1 MTIFRARRPAVM
13 GFLAG
18 GLLAGVSILP
28 MAAAMAA
35 PMTLD
40 GKPPIVIAHRGA
52 SGYLPEHTMEGYKLA
67 VQLGADFIE
76 PDLFLTKDN
85 VLVARH
91 DRSLNGTTNVQTL
104 AASDP
109 ALFAKGVLVNGT
121 RQYFVDNLDY
131 ADIQKLTAKSRTAA
145 GYQTENTYFNP
156 GFDYK
161 VATFEQVLD
170 YVKEVYNATGKII
183 GVYPEAKIAGAAIEQ
198 KILQTLALPKYAG
211 LFDPSKK
218 NVFLQSFNASTI
230 QNWAGLTDLPVVLLG
245 ACSQIA
251 DFAAVAA
258 FADGLGMSASPAAG
272 AGLGCVEK
280 AHEAGMLI
288 HFYTLTNDPAQYEVV
303 FGWGA
308 DGVFGNHADVADRVR
323 DELFAVAEPASLAL
337 FGLALAAM
345 AGGTRRR
352 AAAA

>member
-1 MTIFRARRPAVM
+1 MALFCARRPAVR
-13 GFLAG
+13 GLLAG
-18 GLLAGVSILP
+18 GLLAGASILP
-28 MAAAMAA
+28 MAAMAA

-109 ALFAKGVLVNGT
+109 ALFAKGVVVNGT

-131 ADIQKLTAKSRTAA
+131 ADIQKLTAKSRTAS
-145 GYQTENTYFNP
+145 GYQTVDTYFDP
-156 GFDYK
+156 SFDYK

-170 YVKEVYNATGKII
+170 YVKQVYDATGKII

-198 KILQTLALPKYAG
+198 KILETLALPKYAG
-211 LFDPSKK
+211 LFNGDKD
-218 NVFLQSFNASTI
+218 NVFLQSFNVSTI
-230 QNWAGLTDLPVVLLG
+230 QNWSGLTELPVVLLG
-245 ACSQIA
+245 ACSQIT

-258 FADGLGMSASPAAG
+258 FADGLGMSTGGG
-272 AGLGCVEK
+272 AGTACVQK
-280 AHEAGMLI
+280 AHDAGMLI
-288 HFYTLTNDPAQYEVV
+288 HFYTLTNNPTQYETV

-308 DGVFGNHADVADRVR
+308 DGVFANHADIADGVR

-337 FGLALAAM
+337 FGLAF
-345 AGGTRRR
+345 AGMVGGMRRR
-352 AAAA
+352 AATA

>member
-1 MTIFRARRPAVM
+1 MTFLLARRRVVL
-13 GFLAG
+13 GLLAG
-18 GLLAGVSILP
+18 GLLVGSGMLS
-28 MAAAMAA
+28 AAMAA

-91 DRSLNGTTNVQTL
+91 DRSLNGTTNVTTL
-104 AASDP
+104 AATDP
-109 ALFAKGVLVNGT
+109 ALFAKGVVVNGT
-121 RQYFVDNLDY
+121 RQYFVDNLDW
-131 ADIQKLTAKSRTAA
+131 ADIQKLTAKSRTAS
-145 GYQTENTYFNP
+145 GYQTENTYFDPNH
-156 GFDYK
+156 DYK
-161 VATFEQVLD
+161 LVTFEQVLD
-170 YVKEVYNATGKII
+170 HVKQVYDATGKII

-198 KILQTLALPKYAG
+198 KILETLALPKYAG
-211 LFDPSKK
+211 LFNGDKD
-218 NVFLQSFNASTI
+218 NVFLQSFNVSTI
-230 QNWAGLTDLPVVLLG
+230 QNWSGLTELPVVLLG
-245 ACSQIA
+245 ACSQII

-258 FADGLGMSASPAAG
+258 FADGLGMSTGGGGGAA
-272 AGLGCVEK
+272 CVEK
-280 AHEAGMLI
+280 AHDAGMLI
-288 HFYTLTNDPAQYEVV
+288 HFYTLTNNPIQYETV

-308 DGVFGNHADVADRVR
+308 DGVFGNHPDIADGVR

-337 FGLALAAM
+337 MGLALAAM

>member
-1 MTIFRARRPAVM
+1 MTIFRARRPAVT
-13 GFLAG
+13 GLFTGA
-18 GLLAGVSILP
+18 LLAGAAILP
-28 MAAAMAA
+28 TAAMAA
-35 PMTLD
+35 PTTLD

-76 PDLFLTKDN
+76 PDLFLTQDG

-91 DRSLNGTTNVQTL
+91 DRSLNGTTNVQTV
-104 AASDP
+104 AAGDP
-109 ALFAKGVLVNGT
+109 ALFAKGVVVNGV
-121 RQYFVDNLDY
+121 RQYFVDNLTY

-145 GYQTENTYFNP
+145 GYQTENTYFDPNY
-156 GFDYK
+156 DYK

-170 YVKEVYNATGKII
+170 YVKEVYDATGKII

-198 KILQTLALPKYAG
+198 KILETLALPKYAG
-211 LFDPSKK
+211 LFDPQND

-245 ACSQIA
+245 ACSQIT

-272 AGLGCVEK
+272 AGTACVEA
-280 AHEAGMLI
+280 AHDAGMLV
-288 HFYTLTNDPAQYEVV
+288 HFYTLTNNPDQYEVV

-308 DGVFGNHADVADRVR
+308 DGVFANHPDIADGVR
-323 DELFAVAEPASLAL
+323 DELFAVPEPGSLAL
-337 FGLALAAM
+337 FGLALAGMVGAS
-345 AGGTRRR
+345 RRR
-352 AAAA
+352 LGST